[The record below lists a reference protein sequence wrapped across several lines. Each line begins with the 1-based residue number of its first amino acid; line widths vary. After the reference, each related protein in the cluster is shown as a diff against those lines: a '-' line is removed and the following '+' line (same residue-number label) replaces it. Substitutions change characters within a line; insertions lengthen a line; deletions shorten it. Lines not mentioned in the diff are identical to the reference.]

1 MTSPKGELKFN
12 YDNYEDDFHRE
23 EMDDPDHRKDFNMQ
37 TSGVYSPK
45 KKTQGQE

>member
-37 TSGVYSPK
+37 TSGIHSPK